1 VKRVV
6 VLNGVIG
13 VLVVILIVIFNYS
26 YLDVFLTQIN
36 INHSKI
42 IMIDA
47 GHGGI
52 DGGAVGATG
61 TVEKNINLSISK
73 KLKGYLDEQGY
84 SCIMVRET
92 DEGLYSQYGTIRN
105 KKNEDLRNRK
115 QLIKEYGCNV
125 FISIHVNKFPESQ
138 YSGAQVFYLKG
149 DIESHKLAKAVQ
161 DDLKS
166 VINRGNTRVEK
177 PSNEYYL
184 FKGNTI
190 PSIIVECGFVSNY
203 AEEQLLK
210 DDSYQNKLAWS
221 IFSGLIKYLKE
232 PEKIQTE

>member
-6 VLNGVIG
+6 LLNGVIG
-13 VLVVILIVIFNYS
+13 LLIILLVVILNYS
-26 YLDVFLTQIN
+26 YIDVFLNQIN
-36 INHSKI
+36 INHSKV

-61 TVEKNINLSISK
+61 TVEKNINLSIAK
-73 KLKGYLDEQGY
+73 KLKGYLDELGY

-115 QLIKEYGCNV
+115 QFIKEYGCNI

-149 DIESHKLAKAVQ
+149 DVESHKFAKAVQ
-161 DDLKS
+161 DELKK

-210 DDSYQNKLAWS
+210 NDDYQNRLAWS
-221 IFSGLIKYLKE
+221 IFSGLTKYLKD
-232 PEKIQTE
+232 PERIQIQ